1 MKIFKILLLAICFT
15 ACSTKPEA
23 TVVFPSLQQ
32 PEKAIATNEGE
43 KYILSNNLLKAEY
56 ILENGNLKFNGSE
69 ALQLANGSELFTITR
84 ADSTI
89 VKSSEM
95 TMTAP
100 QLIPLKGDKEAVK
113 KSEQYDGYKL
123 TAEFKYN
130 NLTIEWSAVL
140 RDNSHYLRTEMKI
153 SAKEDTEMIN
163 IVPME
168 YTLTDNADAV
178 IVNGVVRGAP
188 LTSSKIFAGI
198 ETPLG
203 INSVE
208 GNTIKG
214 LWSRATTLKAG
225 NTWSIGAVVGLVA
238 EDQLRRSFLAY
249 HERERAVPYRSFIH
263 YNSWYELNIDRNNDS
278 NPLNRMVESQ
288 CLPVLDAWKTNLFDK
303 HNVGIDA
310 FVWDDGW
317 DDFNSLWDF
326 HIGFPEGF
334 SNINRKATAMGTGI
348 GAWLGPVGGYGAS
361 KAQRLAYWNNTHSTQ
376 ITNFELSNPEYLD
389 AFADRCSQMVNDYD
403 FRYFKLDGISDL
415 SNATGP
421 KIEEDVESFLNML
434 NVLREIKYD
443 LYFNCTVGTWSSP
456 FWLHYADAI
465 WRQDGDWDKIG
476 DQGDYREKWITY
488 RDYMVYKNFPIAS
501 PICPINSIMTHGLM
515 VTKYGPPNV
524 MPRNDSDETAKGII
538 REMHCAFGCGSGLIE
553 LYVDNDLMTTIGEDG
568 ELWEALAEC
577 IEWHRDNEDV
587 LADVHWVGGNPWDGE
602 KVSVYGWASWN
613 GKKATLTLRN
623 PSASTKTFSTTLRQA
638 LDIPNYVTGKIKL
651 TDAFKNQTQYSGITN
666 ESIDIDQ
673 TITFTMPP
681 FDVVVLDGECK

>member
-1 MKIFKILLLAICFT
+1 MRLFKLLILALCFT
-15 ACSTKPEA
+15 ACSNNPET
-23 TVVFPSLQQ
+23 TVIFPSLQQ

-69 ALQLANGSELFTITR
+69 ALQLANGSELFTITL

-238 EDQLRRSFLAY
+238 EGQLRRSFLAY

-288 CLPVLDAWKTNLFDK
+288 CLPVLDAWKANLFDK

-602 KVSVYGWASWN
+602 KAEVYGWASWN
-613 GKKATLTLRN
+613 GEKATLTLRN
-623 PSASTKTFSTTLRQA
+623 PNSTEQTFTTTLRQA

>member
-69 ALQLANGSELFTITR
+69 ALQLANGSELFTITL

-130 NLTIEWSAVL
+130 NLTIEWSAIL

-238 EDQLRRSFLAY
+238 EGQLRRSFLAY

-334 SNINRKATAMGTGI
+334 SNINRKATSMGTGI

-602 KVSVYGWASWN
+602 KAEVYGWASWN
-613 GKKATLTLRN
+613 GEKATLTLRN
-623 PSASTKTFSTTLRQA
+623 PNSTEQTFTTTLRQA

>member
-56 ILENGNLKFNGSE
+56 LLENGNLKFNGSD
-69 ALQLANGSELFTITR
+69 ALQLTPTNDLFYITLG
-84 ADSTI
+84 DSSI

-95 TMTAP
+95 TMSGAKIE
-100 QLIPLKGDKEAVK
+100 QLKGCEKAIK
-113 KSEQYDGYKL
+113 KAEQYDGYKL

-130 NLTIEWSAVL
+130 NLTIDWSAVL

-334 SNINRKATAMGTGI
+334 SNINRKATPMGTGI

-602 KVSVYGWASWN
+602 KAEVYGWASWN
-613 GKKATLTLRN
+613 GEKATLTLRN
-623 PSASTKTFSTTLRQA
+623 PNSTEQTFTTTLRQA